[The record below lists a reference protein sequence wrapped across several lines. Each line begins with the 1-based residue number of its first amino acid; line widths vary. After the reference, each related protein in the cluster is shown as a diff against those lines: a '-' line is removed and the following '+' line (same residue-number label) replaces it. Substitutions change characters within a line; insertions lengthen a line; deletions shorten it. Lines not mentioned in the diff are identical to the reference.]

1 MQASLLLPSLIRIF
15 VGMTTKKGFSIE
27 ISSRFEGWWRYNAAL
42 MCGCFDAADERI
54 GFVSAESHVA
64 DVGAGPAERPSEI
77 APDRRLTLETPPCD
91 HAVLYIYVIP
101 HTLPESNDIDA
112 TKPFAL
118 DLQIACDGKRFRNE
132 RLPINQWSGIS
143 LELRLDP
150 SQTQSR

>member
-1 MQASLLLPSLIRIF
+1 
-15 VGMTTKKGFSIE
+15 MTTKKGFSIE

-118 DLQIACDGKRFRNE
+118 DLQIDCDGKRFRNE